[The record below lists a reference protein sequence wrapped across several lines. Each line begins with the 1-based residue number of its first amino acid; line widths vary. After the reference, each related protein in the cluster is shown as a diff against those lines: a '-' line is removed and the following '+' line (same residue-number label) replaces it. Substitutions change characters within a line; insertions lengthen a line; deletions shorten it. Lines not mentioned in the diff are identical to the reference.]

1 MVLEAA
7 TDDEDPFAADS
18 GAPTTVPRVCGAREM
33 TTTHWR
39 RSERA
44 WGWLLALL
52 AAVALPAALA
62 AHEVRPAY
70 LELTEVSAGRF
81 EVLWKQPVLADAE
94 PGLVRRLPLRPAFP
108 ARCREA
114 GRALP
119 ELTAAALLERWTIDC
134 GADGLGAEPIEIAG
148 LPRTLTDVLLRVRFA
163 DGASVDHLLR
173 PEAPRVV
180 VSPEGGGGMAV
191 PAYLRLGVEHL
202 LFGFDHI
209 LFVIGLMF
217 LVRRPL
223 QLVQVVTAFT
233 AAHSITLALSTL
245 GVVTLSQRPV
255 EAVIALS
262 ILYLAVELARG
273 AGRDHHTNGAG
284 AFTDAGG
291 ADRDQHASGAGA
303 FTSAGG
309 AGRDRHASGA
319 GGSAGAGFSLARS
332 PWAIAFGF
340 GLLHGFGFAGA
351 LADIGL
357 PEQARAMALLLFNV
371 GVEIG
376 QLMVVGVLL
385 TLLYGLRV
393 RRVPVPATV
402 ALAPI
407 VVMGTVSAYWFVERV
422 LSMITPI
429 R

>member
-1 MVLEAA
+1 MK
-7 TDDEDPFAADS
+7 TD
-18 GAPTTVPRVCGAREM
+18 PRRRCRAR
-33 TTTHWR
+33 
-39 RSERA
+39 
-44 WGWLLALL
+44 GWMLALL
-52 AAVALPAALA
+52 GAAALPSGLA

-108 ARCREA
+108 AQCREA

-119 ELTAAALLERWTIDC
+119 ELTASALLERWTIDC
-134 GADGLGAEPIEIAG
+134 GAEGLVDAPIEIAG
-148 LPRTLTDVLLRVRFA
+148 LPRTLTDVLLRVRFR
-163 DGASVDHLLR
+163 DGEAVDHLLR
-173 PEAPRVV
+173 PEAPRVA
-180 VSPEGGGGMAV
+180 VSPEAGGGMAV

-209 LFVIGLMF
+209 LFVVGLMF

-245 GVVTLSQRPV
+245 GVLTLSQRPV

-273 AGRDHHTNGAG
+273 AGR
-284 AFTDAGG
+284 
-291 ADRDQHASGAGA
+291 
-303 FTSAGG
+303 AGG
-309 AGRDRHASGA
+309 AGGA
-319 GGSAGAGFSLARS
+319 AGARDGRSSLARS

-376 QLMVVGVLL
+376 QLMIVGLL
-385 TLLYGLRV
+385 LALLYGLRV
-393 RRVPVPATV
+393 RRAPLPAV
-402 ALAPI
+402 AVQAPI
-407 VVMGTVSAYWFVERV
+407 VVMGTVSAYWFLERV
-422 LSMITPI
+422 LSMVPPM

>member
-1 MVLEAA
+1 MK
-7 TDDEDPFAADS
+7 TDRR
-18 GAPTTVPRVCGAREM
+18 PRPRTG
-33 TTTHWR
+33 
-39 RSERA
+39 S
-44 WGWLLALL
+44 WLLALL
-52 AAVALPAALA
+52 AATALPAGLA

-134 GADGLGAEPIEIAG
+134 GAGGLGDAPIEVAG
-148 LPRTLTDVLLRVRFA
+148 LPRTLTDVLLRVRFVG
-163 DGASVDHLLR
+163 GASVDHLLR

-209 LFVIGLMF
+209 LFVVGLMF

-273 AGRDHHTNGAG
+273 AGRASAASRASAAGQAASAGQAVSTGQVASTGQAASAGEAAG
-284 AFTDAGG
+284 A
-291 ADRDQHASGAGA
+291 ADERS
-303 FTSAGG
+303 
-309 AGRDRHASGA
+309 
-319 GGSAGAGFSLARS
+319 SLARS

-340 GLLHGFGFAGA
+340 GLLHGFGFAEA

-385 TLLYGLRV
+385 ALLYGLRV
-393 RRVPVPATV
+393 GRVPVPAAAV
-402 ALAPI
+402 QAPI
-407 VVMGTVSAYWFVERV
+407 VLMGTVSAYWFLERV
-422 LSMITPI
+422 LSMVPPI

>member
-1 MVLEAA
+1 MTMANH
-7 TDDEDPFAADS
+7 P
-18 GAPTTVPRVCGAREM
+18 PRG
-33 TTTHWR
+33 R
-39 RSERA
+39 RLR
-44 WGWLLALL
+44 GWMLALL
-52 AAVALPAALA
+52 GAAALPSVLA

-108 ARCREA
+108 AHCREV

-134 GADGLGAEPIEIAG
+134 GPEGLGAAPIEIAG

-163 DGASVDHLLR
+163 GGAAVDHLLR

-180 VSPEGGGGMAV
+180 VSPESGGGMAV

-209 LFVIGLMF
+209 LFVVGLMF

-245 GVVTLSQRPV
+245 GVLTLSQRPV

-273 AGRDHHTNGAG
+273 AGRAAGAG
-284 AFTDAGG
+284 GTADAGG
-291 ADRDQHASGAGA
+291 ADGASGTAG
-303 FTSAGG
+303 
-309 AGRDRHASGA
+309 SGVE
-319 GGSAGAGFSLARS
+319 GSSLARS

-393 RRVPVPATV
+393 GRVPLPAAAV
-402 ALAPI
+402 QAPI
-407 VVMGTVSAYWFVERV
+407 VVMGAVSAYWFLERV
-422 LSMITPI
+422 LSMVPPI

>member
-1 MVLEAA
+1 MK
-7 TDDEDPFAADS
+7 TDPRRERRAR
-18 GAPTTVPRVCGAREM
+18 GWMLAP
-33 TTTHWR
+33 
-39 RSERA
+39 
-44 WGWLLALL
+44 L
-52 AAVALPAALA
+52 AAVAMPAVLA

-70 LELTEVSAGRF
+70 LELTEMSAGRF

-94 PGLVRRLPLRPAFP
+94 PGLIRRLPLRPAFP
-108 ARCREA
+108 AHCREA

-119 ELTAAALLERWTIDC
+119 EVTASALIERWTIDC
-134 GADGLGAEPIEIAG
+134 GAGGLGNAPIEIAG
-148 LPRTLTDVLLRVRFA
+148 LPRTLTDVLLRVRFR
-163 DGASVDHLLR
+163 DGASIDHLLR
-173 PEAPRVV
+173 PEAPRVA
-180 VSPEGGGGMAV
+180 VSPETNGGMAV

-209 LFVIGLMF
+209 LFVVGLMF

-245 GVVTLSQRPV
+245 GVVTLSPRPV

-262 ILYLAVELARG
+262 ILYLAVELTRG
-273 AGRDHHTNGAG
+273 AGR
-284 AFTDAGG
+284 AGG
-291 ADRDQHASGAGA
+291 ADG
-303 FTSAGG
+303 AGG
-309 AGRDRHASGA
+309 AGGPGDERWSP
-319 GGSAGAGFSLARS
+319 ARS

-376 QLMVVGVLL
+376 QLMIVGVLL
-385 TLLYGLRV
+385 ALLYGLRV
-393 RRVPVPATV
+393 RRAPLPAV
-402 ALAPI
+402 AVQAPI
-407 VVMGTVSAYWFVERV
+407 YVMGTVAAYWFLERV
-422 LSMITPI
+422 LSMAPPI

>member
-1 MVLEAA
+1 MK
-7 TDDEDPFAADS
+7 TH
-18 GAPTTVPRVCGAREM
+18 PRRGSRFP
-33 TTTHWR
+33 
-39 RSERA
+39 
-44 WGWLLALL
+44 GWMLPLLSA
-52 AAVALPAALA
+52 AALSAPAA

-81 EVLWKQPVLADAE
+81 DVLWKQPVLADAE

-108 ARCREA
+108 AQCREA

-134 GADGLGAEPIEIAG
+134 GAEGLGTEPIGIAG
-148 LPRTLTDVLLRVRFA
+148 LPRTLTDVLLRVRFVE
-163 DGASVDHLLR
+163 GASVDHLLR

-180 VSPEGGGGMAV
+180 VAPEGGGGMAV

-209 LFVIGLMF
+209 LFVVGLMF

-245 GVVTLSQRPV
+245 GVLTLSQRPV

-273 AGRDHHTNGAG
+273 AGRPV
-284 AFTDAGG
+284 G
-291 ADRDQHASGAGA
+291 ADGAVGTAGPASGA
-303 FTSAGG
+303 S
-309 AGRDRHASGA
+309 
-319 GGSAGAGFSLARS
+319 SLARS
-332 PWAIAFGF
+332 PWVIAFGF

-385 TLLYGLRV
+385 AVLYGLRA
-393 RRVPVPATV
+393 RQVPLPAV
-402 ALAPI
+402 LVQAPI
-407 VVMGTVSAYWFVERV
+407 VLMGTVSAYWFLERV
-422 LSMITPI
+422 LSMLPAL
-429 R
+429 

>member
-1 MVLEAA
+1 MTMANH
-7 TDDEDPFAADS
+7 P
-18 GAPTTVPRVCGAREM
+18 PRELRL
-33 TTTHWR
+33 R
-39 RSERA
+39 
-44 WGWLLALL
+44 GWVLALL
-52 AAVALPAALA
+52 GAAVLPSALV

-108 ARCREA
+108 AQCREA

-134 GADGLGAEPIEIAG
+134 GAEGLGAAPIEIAG

-245 GVVTLSQRPV
+245 GVLTLSQRPV

-262 ILYLAVELARG
+262 ILYLAVELARD
-273 AGRDHHTNGAG
+273 AGRAGHDH
-284 AFTDAGG
+284 
-291 ADRDQHASGAGA
+291 HASGAAASAG
-303 FTSAGG
+303 AGG

-319 GGSAGAGFSLARS
+319 GGPAGAGFSLARS

-385 TLLYGLRV
+385 ALLYGLRV
-393 RRVPVPATV
+393 RRVPVPAAV

-407 VVMGTVSAYWFVERV
+407 VVMGTVSAYWFLERV
-422 LSMITPI
+422 LTMIPPV

>member
-1 MVLEAA
+1 MRTHPRRGRRLLGWMLPLLGAA
-7 TDDEDPFAADS
+7 
-18 GAPTTVPRVCGAREM
+18 
-33 TTTHWR
+33 
-39 RSERA
+39 
-44 WGWLLALL
+44 
-52 AAVALPAALA
+52 ALPAPSA

-81 EVLWKQPVLADAE
+81 GVLWKQPVLADAE
-94 PGLVRRLPLRPAFP
+94 PGLVRRLPLRPALP
-108 ARCREA
+108 AHCRET

-134 GADGLGAEPIEIAG
+134 GPGGLGAAPIEIAG
-148 LPRTLTDVLLRVRFA
+148 LPRTLTDVLLRVRFI
-163 DGASVDHLLR
+163 DGAAVDHLLR
-173 PEAPRVV
+173 PEAPRVA

-209 LFVIGLMF
+209 LFVVGLMC

-273 AGRDHHTNGAG
+273 TGRAAG
-284 AFTDAGG
+284 AGG
-291 ADRDQHASGAGA
+291 ADGAGVASRAGGLGAALGTARTDGAGNANGADGPGVSGAGGPG
-303 FTSAGG
+303 AGG
-309 AGRDRHASGA
+309 AGGPGGA
-319 GGSAGAGFSLARS
+319 GSSLARS

-385 TLLYGLRV
+385 VLLYGLRAG
-393 RRVPVPATV
+393 RV
-402 ALAPI
+402 ALPAAAVQAPI
-407 VVMGTVSAYWFVERV
+407 VVMGAVSAYWFLERV
-422 LSMITPI
+422 LSMVPPI

>member
-1 MVLEAA
+1 MK
-7 TDDEDPFAADS
+7 TH
-18 GAPTTVPRVCGAREM
+18 PRRGSRFP
-33 TTTHWR
+33 
-39 RSERA
+39 
-44 WGWLLALL
+44 GWMLPLLSA
-52 AAVALPAALA
+52 AALSAPAA

-108 ARCREA
+108 AQCREA

-134 GADGLGAEPIEIAG
+134 GAEGLGDAPIEIAG
-148 LPRTLTDVLLRVRFA
+148 LPRTLTDVLLRVRFV
-163 DGASVDHLLR
+163 DGEAVDHLLR
-173 PEAPRVV
+173 PEAPRVA
-180 VSPEGGGGMAV
+180 VSPETGGGMAV

-209 LFVIGLMF
+209 LFVVGLMF

-245 GVVTLSQRPV
+245 GVLTLSQRPV

-273 AGRDHHTNGAG
+273 AGRPV
-284 AFTDAGG
+284 G
-291 ADRDQHASGAGA
+291 ADGAVGTAGPASGA
-303 FTSAGG
+303 S
-309 AGRDRHASGA
+309 
-319 GGSAGAGFSLARS
+319 SLARS
-332 PWAIAFGF
+332 PWVIAFGF

-376 QLMVVGVLL
+376 QLLVVGVLL
-385 TLLYGLRV
+385 AVLYGLRA
-393 RRVPVPATV
+393 RQVPLPAV
-402 ALAPI
+402 VVQAPI
-407 VVMGTVSAYWFVERV
+407 VVMGTVSAYWFLERV
-422 LSMITPI
+422 LSMLPAL
-429 R
+429 

>member
-1 MVLEAA
+1 MAN
-7 TDDEDPFAADS
+7 DP
-18 GAPTTVPRVCGAREM
+18 PRG
-33 TTTHWR
+33 R
-39 RSERA
+39 RLR
-44 WGWLLALL
+44 GWMLALL
-52 AAVALPAALA
+52 GAAALPAALA

-81 EVLWKQPVLADAE
+81 EVLWKQPVLPDAE

-108 ARCREA
+108 ARCRET

-134 GADGLGAEPIEIAG
+134 GGQGLADAPIEIAG

-163 DGASVDHLLR
+163 DGAAIDHLLR
-173 PEAPRVV
+173 PDAPRVV
-180 VSPEGGGGMAV
+180 LSPDGGAGLAV

-209 LFVIGLMF
+209 LFVVGLMF

-245 GVVTLSQRPV
+245 GLLTLSQRPV

-262 ILYLAVELARG
+262 ILYLAVELAR
-273 AGRDHHTNGAG
+273 
-284 AFTDAGG
+284 DAGG
-291 ADRDQHASGAGA
+291 AEGGHHASRAGA
-303 FTSAGG
+303 PA
-309 AGRDRHASGA
+309 A
-319 GGSAGAGFSLARS
+319 AGFSLARF

-385 TLLYGLRV
+385 ALLYGLRV
-393 RRVPVPATV
+393 RPVSLPATV
-402 ALAPI
+402 LQAPI
-407 VVMGTVSAYWFVERV
+407 VVMGTVSAYWFLERL
-422 LSMITPI
+422 LSII
-429 R
+429 AGFQ

>member
-1 MVLEAA
+1 MPGFDRRR
-7 TDDEDPFAADS
+7 TMKPCPRR
-18 GAPTTVPRVCGAREM
+18 AP
-33 TTTHWR
+33 
-39 RSERA
+39 
-44 WGWLLALL
+44 GWMLAPL
-52 AAVALPAALA
+52 AAAAMTATTA

-70 LELTEVSAGRF
+70 LELNETSAGRF

-94 PGLVRRLPLRPAFP
+94 PGSIRRLPLRPAFP
-108 ARCREA
+108 AHCREA
-114 GRALP
+114 GRSLP
-119 ELTAAALLERWTIDC
+119 EVTASALIERWTIDC
-134 GADGLGAEPIEIAG
+134 GAEGLGDAPIEIAG
-148 LPRTLTDVLLRVRFA
+148 LPRTLTDVLLRVRFR
-163 DGASVDHLLR
+163 DGTAVDHLLR
-173 PEAPRVV
+173 PEAPRATVQ
-180 VSPEGGGGMAV
+180 PETGGGMAV

-209 LFVIGLMF
+209 LFVVGLTF

-245 GVVTLSQRPV
+245 GVVTLPQRPV

-262 ILYLAVELARG
+262 ILFLAVELARSVGG
-273 AGRDHHTNGAG
+273 AAG
-284 AFTDAGG
+284 AREQG
-291 ADRDQHASGAGA
+291 AAGA
-303 FTSAGG
+303 REQRSA
-309 AGRDRHASGA
+309 
-319 GGSAGAGFSLARS
+319 LARS

-376 QLMVVGVLL
+376 QIAVVGLL
-385 TLLYGLRV
+385 LALLYGLRA
-393 RRVPVPATV
+393 RRAALPAIAAQVP
-402 ALAPI
+402 I
-407 VVMGTVSAYWFVERV
+407 YVMGTVSAYWFLERV
-422 LSMITPI
+422 LSIVPPV